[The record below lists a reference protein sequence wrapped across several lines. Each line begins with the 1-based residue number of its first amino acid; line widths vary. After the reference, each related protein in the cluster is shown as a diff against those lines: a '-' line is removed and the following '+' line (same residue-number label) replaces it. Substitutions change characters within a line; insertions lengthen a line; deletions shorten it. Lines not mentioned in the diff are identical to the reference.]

1 MKRQAGWA
9 ACPSYRRQEGS
20 QSRRDTGGGRVLSLR
35 PFTQTPPSSAFE
47 LLHSAL
53 EISMAM

>member
-9 ACPSYRRQEGS
+9 ACPSYRRQDGS
-20 QSRRDTGGGRVLSLR
+20 QSRRDTGGVLSLR